1 MRAAVFTAFEGPDAI
16 EIQEQRAPTAGPGEA
31 VVRVDACGLNRHDL
45 WILEEGLGIGVGD
58 PPFVSGVDLAGV
70 VESVG
75 EGADVRPGARV
86 VLCPNET
93 CGHCRY
99 CREGPENMCEAFSLY
114 HGGLAEYATVPADRL
129 VELPEG
135 LGTREAAVLPVGH
148 MTAWRMLQNA
158 DVGPGDLVFVPGATG
173 SVGVATVQL
182 AAAAGARTV
191 VSSSSAEK
199 LAGLEALGA
208 DHTVEG
214 RDPETLREAVEA
226 VGEVDVAVNYLAGE
240 YSQLCL
246 STLRRGGTMVT
257 CGATAGTDSTVDIR
271 SMYLDHLRV
280 VASSMG
286 TQGDL
291 ETAVEL
297 AAAGEFD
304 PVVGDAFPL
313 AATADAFRTVRESDV
328 LGKVLVHP
336 QE

>member
-1 MRAAVFTAFEGPDAI
+1 MRAAVFTAVGGPDVI
-16 EIQEQRAPTAGPGEA
+16 EIQDQRDPTAGPGEA
-31 VVRVDACGLNRHDL
+31 IVRVEACGLNRHDY
-45 WILEEGLGIGVGD
+45 WILAEGRGIGAGD

-75 EGADVRPGARV
+75 EDAAVDPGTRV

-114 HGGLAEYATVPADRL
+114 HGGLAEYAKVPADRL

-135 LGTREAAVLPVGH
+135 LSTAAAAVLPVGH

-158 DVGPGDLVFVPGATG
+158 DTGPGDLVFVPGATG

-182 AAAAGARTV
+182 ADAIGARTV

-199 LAGLEALGA
+199 LAGLEELGA

-214 RDPETLREAVEA
+214 RDTDRLEAA
-226 VGEVDVAVNYLAGE
+226 VSDIGEVDVAVNYLGGE

-246 STLRRGGTMVT
+246 SVLRRGGTMVS
-257 CGATAGTDSTVDIR
+257 CGSTAGTESTIPIR
-271 SMYLDHLRV
+271 SMYIEHQRIV
-280 VASSMG
+280 SSSMG

-291 ETAVEL
+291 ETAVDL

-304 PVVGDAFPL
+304 PVVGAEFSL
-313 AATADAFRTVRESDV
+313 EETADAFRTVRDSDV
-328 LGKVLVHP
+328 LGKVLVRP
-336 QE
+336 GA